1 MWSKLQKVAGAL
13 KVENGENFFMQKIK
27 TPALVKWEKATASPI
42 CYFDLYFILP
52 NLEFTAGLTIS
63 ILWIGDFNTKWWK

>member
-27 TPALVKWEKATASPI
+27 TPALVKWEKATPSPI
-42 CYFDLYFILP
+42 FHFDLYWIS
-52 NLEFTAGLTIS
+52 AGLTIS
-63 ILWIGDFNTKWWK
+63 ILLIGDFNTKWWK

>member
-27 TPALVKWEKATASPI
+27 TPALVKWEKATPSPI
-42 CYFDLYFILP
+42 FHFDLYLINLDSLP
-52 NLEFTAGLTIS
+52 G
-63 ILWIGDFNTKWWK
+63 